1 MPLQAF
7 RAGGLAA
14 HRLGGEVQPEYEQ
27 VQKAAGT
34 ELDAAPAHS
43 SAAKES
49 DVKRLVPT
57 ALLAVTVSLLTA
69 STPAHASPA
78 AGTVAGVES
87 AAQQLLSPT
96 PYQGWNT
103 YFGLGGN
110 FSEESVKGVADA
122 LVSRGLARAGY
133 DIVWLDGGW
142 QDPEPRTA
150 AGDLQ
155 ADRTRFPNG
164 LKPLV
169 DYIHA
174 KGLRAGI
181 YTDAGPYI
189 PGKCGLGSGG
199 YYQRDADQF
208 AGWEFDAVK
217 VDFLCGI
224 AANLDP
230 KTVYTEF
237 ARALRNNASGR
248 PIIFNLCNPVT
259 SPDWGMYPEE
269 QQSTYSWTYA
279 PEIAQS
285 WRTYTDVGFVGD
297 IKFKD
302 VLRNY
307 DANARH
313 PEVAGPGHYN
323 DPDYLAPGLGMTDEE
338 FRTQMTL
345 WAAAAAPLVIG
356 SDVRKLSQT
365 SLDILTDPDM
375 LAINQDAAGVQ
386 AVRVGP
392 AGTTETWVKRL
403 ADGDRAVVLLNRGE
417 SPKVLT
423 TTAASVGLSGA
434 RFTVENAWT
443 DQITESAGTISAAVP
458 AHGAA
463 LFRVGPAA
471 GVPGVPHVTAGLPQ
485 VTRVGADPVPD
496 GYVPMVAG
504 GDEARVEVVVRND
517 GLRPVFAPKVGL
529 ATPAGWTVRPLSEAL
544 SELLPGRAA
553 TYAFAVALPPSAEP
567 GAASLTATTSYE
579 VLGHGRLR
587 QTTVSAVVVAPA
599 PPDGEVVLSHHRWVS
614 ATSGWMSPTVDLSVG
629 GWSPISMLGQVYPT
643 GIGVASPST
652 VRYYVGKECSRLTAV
667 VGLDDAVRNVGPEGA
682 TATFQVIGDGQVL
695 FDSGVLTR
703 DDIRQVDVDLTGVR
717 VLDLVVGDAG
727 DGGYNDRA
735 DWAGLNATC

>member
-1 MPLQAF
+1 MKRHVLTAVTALV
-7 RAGGLAA
+7 AGL
-14 HRLGGEVQPEYEQ
+14 LV
-27 VQKAAGT
+27 
-34 ELDAAPAHS
+34 APA
-43 SAAKES
+43 
-49 DVKRLVPT
+49 T
-57 ALLAVTVSLLTA
+57 AQADTGTG
-69 STPAHASPA
+69 
-78 AGTVAGVES
+78 AGVAGRPP
-87 AAQQLLSPT
+87 APQQVISPT

-103 YFGLGGN
+103 YFGLGGA
-110 FSEESVKGVADA
+110 FSEESVREVADA
-122 LVSRGLARAGY
+122 LVSRGLAKAGY

-169 DYIHA
+169 DYIHS
-174 KGLRAGI
+174 KGLKAGI

-189 PGKCGLGSGG
+189 PGRCGLGSHG

-208 AGWEFDAVK
+208 AAWKFDAVK

-237 ARALRNNASGR
+237 AQALRNNASHR

-259 SPDWGMYPEE
+259 SPDWGNYPEE
-269 QQSTYSWTYA
+269 QQSTFTWSYA
-279 PEIAQS
+279 PAIAQS

-313 PEVAGPGHYN
+313 PEAAGPGHFN
-323 DPDYLAPGLGMTDEE
+323 DPDYLGPEMGMTDEE

-345 WAAAAAPLVIG
+345 WSVAAAPLVIG

-365 SLDILTDPDM
+365 SVDILTDPDVV
-375 LAINQDAAGVQ
+375 AIDQDAAGVQ

-403 ADGDRAVVLLNRGE
+403 ADGDRAVVLLNRGD
-417 SPKVLT
+417 SSKTLT
-423 TTAASVGLSGA
+423 TKASSAGLSGD
-434 RFTVENAWT
+434 RFTLKNAWT
-443 DQITESAGTISAAVP
+443 DQVTESAGTISAAVP

-463 LFRVGPAA
+463 LFRVGPAR
-471 GVPGVPHVTAGLPQ
+471 GKPGLPHVVAGLPQ
-485 VTRVGADPVPD
+485 VTQVGGDPVPD
-496 GYVPMVAG
+496 GAAPVVAG
-504 GDEARVEVVVRND
+504 GDEARVEVAVRND
-517 GLRPVFAPKVGL
+517 ATRPVFSPQVTLTAP
-529 ATPAGWTVRPLSEAL
+529 TGWTVR
-544 SELLPGRAA
+544 ELGKAPNLLDSGHAA
-553 TYAFAVALPPSAEP
+553 TFTFAVTLPASASA
-567 GAASLTATTSYE
+567 GNAALTATTSYDAI
-579 VLGHGRLR
+579 GNGRLQ
-587 QTTVSAVVVAPA
+587 QTTASPVVVAPV
-599 PPDGEVVLSHHRWVS
+599 PPDGEAVLSHHTWIS
-614 ATSGWMSPTVDLSVG
+614 ATSGWMSPTVDASVG
-629 GWSPISMLGQVYPT
+629 GWSPISMLGTVYPT
-643 GIGVASPST
+643 GLGVASPST
-652 VRYYVGKECSRLTAV
+652 VRYYVGDQCSRLTAT

-682 TATFQVIGDGQVL
+682 TSTFQVVGDGRVL

-703 DDIRQVDVDLTGVR
+703 DDVRQIDVDLTGVR
-717 VLDLVVGDAG
+717 MLDLVVGDAG

-735 DWAGLNATC
+735 DWAGLNVSC

>member
-1 MPLQAF
+1 MKRHLLTALALT
-7 RAGGLAA
+7 AGLLIVPAT
-14 HRLGGEVQPEYEQ
+14 P
-27 VQKAAGT
+27 AG
-34 ELDAAPAHS
+34 AAPATAAVS
-43 SAAKES
+43 DAASAP
-49 DVKRLVPT
+49 V
-57 ALLAVTVSLLTA
+57 
-69 STPAHASPA
+69 
-78 AGTVAGVES
+78 
-87 AAQQLLSPT
+87 LSPT

-110 FSEESVKGVADA
+110 FSAESVKEVADA
-122 LVSRGLARAGY
+122 LVTRGLARAGY

-150 AGDLQ
+150 GGDLQ
-155 ADRTRFPNG
+155 ADRTRFPDG

-199 YYQRDADQF
+199 GYYQRDADQF
-208 AGWEFDAVK
+208 AAWEFDAVK

-237 ARALRNNASGR
+237 AQALRNNASGR
-248 PIIFNLCNPVT
+248 QIIFNLCNPVT
-259 SPDWGMYPEE
+259 SPDWGNYPEE
-269 QQSTYSWTYA
+269 QQSTYSWSYA
-279 PEIAQS
+279 PAIAQS
-285 WRTYTDVGFVGD
+285 WRTYTDVGFVGE

-313 PEVAGPGHYN
+313 PEVAGPGHFN
-323 DPDYLAPGLGMTDEE
+323 DPDYVAPELGMTDEE
-338 FRTQMTL
+338 FRTQMSL
-345 WAAAAAPLVIG
+345 WSVAAAPLVIG

-365 SLDILTDPDM
+365 SVDILADADM
-375 LAINQDAAGVQ
+375 LAINQDPAGVQ

-403 ADGDRAVVLLNRGE
+403 ANGDRAVVLLNRGE
-417 SPKVLT
+417 TPT
-423 TTAASVGLSGA
+423 TQTTKASSLGLSGS
-434 RFTVENAWT
+434 RFTVRNAWT
-443 DQITESAGTISAAVP
+443 DRVTESAGTISAAVP

-463 LFRVGPAA
+463 LLRVGPAR
-471 GVPGVPHVTAGLPQ
+471 GLPGVPHLTAGLPEVTQ
-485 VTRVGADPVPD
+485 VGGAPTQDGSAPVL
-496 GYVPMVAG
+496 AG

-517 GLRPVFAPKVGL
+517 GSLPVLTPKVAL
-529 ATPAGWTVRPLSEAL
+529 ATPAGWTVRPL
-544 SELLPGRAA
+544 GRAPQLL
-553 TYAFAVALPPSAEP
+553 TPGGRTTFAFTVALPASATP
-567 GAASLTATTSYE
+567 GSAALTAATSYR
-579 VLGHGRLR
+579 VPGHGQLSQR
-587 QTTVSAVVVAPA
+587 TVSTLVIAPA
-599 PPDGEVVLSHHRWVS
+599 PPDGEVVLSHHTWIS

-629 GWSPISMLGQVYPT
+629 GWTPISMLGRVYPT
-643 GIGVASPST
+643 GLGVASPST
-652 VRYYVGKECSRLTAV
+652 VRYYVGDRCTRLTAV

-682 TATFQVIGDGQVL
+682 TSTFQVIGDGRVL

-703 DDIRQVDVDLTGVR
+703 EDIGQVDVDLSGVR

-735 DWAGLNATC
+735 NWAGLNATC

>member
-1 MPLQAF
+1 MKRHALTGLLA
-7 RAGGLAA
+7 LAA
-14 HRLGGEVQPEYEQ
+14 SLLVVPAPAQ
-27 VQKAAGT
+27 
-34 ELDAAPAHS
+34 AAPATG
-43 SAAKES
+43 A
-49 DVKRLVPT
+49 R
-57 ALLAVTVSLLTA
+57 
-69 STPAHASPA
+69 PAP
-78 AGTVAGVES
+78 
-87 AAQQLLSPT
+87 QQVLSPT

-110 FSEESVKGVADA
+110 FSEQSVREVADA
-122 LVSRGLARAGY
+122 LVARGMAKAGY

-150 AGDLQ
+150 AGELQ

-169 DYIHA
+169 EYIHS

-199 YYQRDADQF
+199 GYYQRDADHF
-208 AGWEFDAVK
+208 AALEFDAVK

-224 AANLDP
+224 AADLDP
-230 KTVYTEF
+230 KTAYTEF

-259 SPDWGMYPEE
+259 SPDWGNYPEE

-313 PEVAGPGHYN
+313 PEVAGPGRFN
-323 DPDYLAPGLGMTDEE
+323 DPDYLAPELGMSDEE
-338 FRTQMTL
+338 FRTQMSL
-345 WAAAAAPLVIG
+345 WSVAAAPLIVG
-356 SDVRKLSQT
+356 SDIRKLGQT
-365 SLDILTDPDM
+365 SVDILTDADA
-375 LAINQDAAGVQ
+375 LAINQDPAAVQ

-403 ADGDRAVVLLNRGE
+403 ANGDRAVLLLNRGE
-417 SPKVLT
+417 SSKTLT
-423 TTAASVGLSGA
+423 TKASAVGLSGS
-434 RFTVENAWT
+434 RFTLRNAWT
-443 DQITESAGTISAAVP
+443 DQVTESAGTISAAVP

-463 LFRVGPAA
+463 LFRVAKAHGL
-471 GVPGVPHVTAGLPQ
+471 PGVPHVTAGLPQ
-485 VTRVGADPVPD
+485 VTRVGGDALPEGTAPVL
-496 GYVPMVAG
+496 AG
-504 GDEARVEVVVRND
+504 GDEATVQVAVRND
-517 GLRPVFAPKVGL
+517 GLLPVFTPQVTLSTPDGWQVRALGRAPKLLIPGGS
-529 ATPAGWTVRPLSEAL
+529 ATLGFTVTLPATAS
-544 SELLPGRAA
+544 PGTA
-553 TYAFAVALPPSAEP
+553 T
-567 GAASLTATTSYE
+567 LTATTSYD

-587 QTTVSAVVVAPA
+587 QRTAATLVVAPV
-599 PPDGEVVLSHHRWVS
+599 PPDGEAVLSHHTWIS
-614 ATSGWMSPTVDLSVG
+614 ATSGWMSPTVDQSVG
-629 GWSPISMLGQVYPT
+629 GGSPIKMLGQVYPT
-643 GIGVASPST
+643 GLGVASPST
-652 VRYYVGKECSRLTAV
+652 VRYYVGDQCGRLAAV
-667 VGLDDAVRNVGPEGA
+667 VGIDDAVNNVGPDGG
-682 TATFQVIGDGQVL
+682 TSTFQVVGDGKVL
-695 FDSGVLTR
+695 YDSGVVTR
-703 DDIRQVDVDLTGVR
+703 DAVHQVDVNLTGVR

-735 DWAGLNATC
+735 DWAGLTVTC